1 MTKKSKNPKNMTRS
15 ELSDAIFHVGFKM
28 ATGDMLA
35 KRAAL
40 LCSALSLS
48 VGERPPICL
57 GLGYCERLSCPPCRG
72 GGQRGFLLKGLPWVD
87 GLRKKADALAIT
99 IIPEF
104 AKTAVGELPK
114 GGLRGFKNQ
123 IRAAIRKVVPDAVGV
138 MSVDVSV
145 ERTVGNKE
153 YWQWHVHGIIC
164 DLQDDALDQLRQ
176 RFSWGAKGDTNG
188 TCYRP
193 VQVKKLRDRFGW
205 LAYMAKP
212 NFFMREQRS
221 DATGDLKFSK
231 KPITVEQELHFVKAL
246 SKSKVKERFFYIG
259 MDQLETARPNI
270 GDGMLL

>member
-1 MTKKSKNPKNMTRS
+1 MTRKSKNPKNMTRS
-15 ELSDAIFHVGFKM
+15 ELSDAILHLGFKM

-87 GLRKKADALAIT
+87 GRMKTGSGLAIN

-104 AKTAVGELPK
+104 GKTAVGELPK

-123 IRAAIRKVVPDAVGV
+123 TRAAIRKVALDAVGV

-153 YWQWHVHGIIC
+153 YWQWHAHGVIFG
-164 DLQDDALDQLRQ
+164 LQDDTLDQLRQ
-176 RFSWGAKGDTNG
+176 RFSWRAKDDTNG

-193 VQVKKLRDRFGW
+193 VQVKKVHDRFGW
-205 LAYMAKP
+205 LAYISKP
-212 NFFMREQRS
+212 NFLMRFQRP
-221 DATGDLKFSK
+221 DANGDLKFYRK
-231 KPITVEQELHFVKAL
+231 RITIEQELHFVKAL

-259 MDQLETARPNI
+259 MDPL
-270 GDGMLL
+270 